1 MNDKLLSF
9 LGLARRAGR
18 LSLGFDPSV
27 DSMLHGKSKLLLL
40 CSDLSERS
48 KKAITKIAL
57 QTDTRSIVLDI
68 PMIEMGLAIG
78 KTSGIISVDDEGFA
92 KKLVM
97 LCHDYTGGN

>member
-1 MNDKLLSF
+1 MNERILSF

-18 LSLGFDPSV
+18 LSLGFDPSA
-27 DSMLHGKSKLLLL
+27 DAMIHDKSRLLLL

-48 KKAITKIAL
+48 RSRILKIA
-57 QTDTRSIVLDI
+57 QRTKTEVI
-68 PMIEMGLAIG
+68 PLNISMNEVGMAIG

-97 LCHDYTGGN
+97 LCNDTTGGN